1 MIAAAVLLP
10 LLIQSAL
17 AYFNLEELRSFNYE
31 VDIVSTPVKIGDDVG
46 QSVMLM
52 TTKFGQEYQC
62 SLPENSYPTEH
73 AESDE
78 TEEEA
83 PNVLKLLEP
92 LRSLP
97 CLTKTKNW
105 WTYEICYGKSIKQ
118 FHVENGKPEGA
129 IIFLGLYE
137 SDFDWNNE
145 TNLEQFNKTGQ
156 QKYHSQIYSHGS
168 KCDITGVPRKAEVR
182 YYCDEE
188 STDYVDSVE
197 EPETCSYVF
206 TVHTSRVCAFPPLK
220 RISPSKPH
228 TISCSPRLT
237 EKQYQRYLEVKE
249 NEKRLEE
256 ERRKVW
262 LSEQQKNLEAIKS
275 FVKKEPSNTL
285 TNLEKPIVDVVEN
298 EQETVVPEKRESD
311 NGHTSGAGSAAA
323 TSGIDHAV
331 LGDGQQGLP
340 TEQAHSN
347 EEPAQ
352 ESTQNDLAKQFKE
365 LFNKGE
371 GDLPDEAGAQ
381 FKDNSYADMNAV
393 LERLM
398 KRLQQME
405 TEDGTQSGL
414 EGSPQQHAA
423 QQHVAQQ
430 PDPEQ
435 PVAQQ
440 QEPGNEHLVQPG
452 SATRNPTGNNDIMED
467 EYEGEDDGHLVS
479 SRDGQRDVGED
490 GDYEDSA
497 AFPAPE
503 DGQADTGIS
512 RHSGDGDIEN
522 HPEAGTEE
530 AEPEEPG
537 GLRVRIRRFGRRKS
551 KELGKKASTYQ
562 ELDLPSEDKSRL
574 ETALRDRL
582 QKAGV
587 TAGGRKIEVK
597 IITAG
602 YYDDEET
609 PKGLSVLSPEETRQ
623 FQNMIVTLLMGN
635 QEAVQEIEKHERL
648 EKNYNFV
655 WNDEE
660 MAKEAAAGE
669 AREEEEEEK
678 EGR

>member
-1 MIAAAVLLP
+1 
-10 LLIQSAL
+10 
-17 AYFNLEELRSFNYE
+17 
-31 VDIVSTPVKIGDDVG
+31 
-46 QSVMLM
+46 MLM

-62 SLPENSYPTEH
+62 SLPENSYLTEH

-78 TEEEA
+78 TEQEA

-97 CLTKTKNW
+97 CLTKTRNW

-168 KCDITGVPRKAEVR
+168 NCDITGVPRKAEVR

-188 STDYVDSVE
+188 STDYIDSVE

-206 TVHTSRVCAFPPLK
+206 TVHTSRVCTFPPLK
-220 RISPSKPH
+220 RISPTKPH

-262 LSEQQKNLEAIKS
+262 LLEQQKNLEAIKS
-275 FVKKEPSNTL
+275 FVKKEPSNSL
-285 TNLEKPIVDVVEN
+285 TNLEKPIVDVVED
-298 EQETVVPEKRESD
+298 EQGTAVPEKRQSD
-311 NGHTSGAGSAAA
+311 DDQASTAGSPAAA
-323 TSGIDHAV
+323 SGIEHAA
-331 LGDGQQGLP
+331 LRDGQKQLP
-340 TEQAHSN
+340 AQQTQQNN

-352 ESTQNDLAKQFKE
+352 QSTQNDLAKQFNE

-405 TEDGTQSGL
+405 TEGGTQSGP
-414 EGSPQQHAA
+414 EGST

-430 PDPEQ
+430 
-435 PVAQQ
+435 
-440 QEPGNEHLVQPG
+440 EPGKDGHLVQPG
-452 SATRNPTGNNDIMED
+452 DVTRDTADRNDVVED
-467 EYEGEDDGHLVS
+467 KYEGDDNGHS
-479 SRDGQRDVGED
+479 AAPSRDEQHDVSEE

-497 AFPAPE
+497 AFATSE
-503 DGQADTGIS
+503 DAQADTSVS
-512 RHSGDGDIEN
+512 RHGGDGDVES
-522 HPEAGTEE
+522 HPEIPETGTEE

-537 GLRVRIRRFGRRKS
+537 SLRVRIRRFGRRKS
-551 KELGKKASTYQ
+551 KEPGKKANAYQ

-609 PKGLSVLSPEETRQ
+609 TKGLNVLSPEETRQ

-648 EKNYNFV
+648 EKNYQFV

-660 MAKEAAAGE
+660 AAEEAAAGE
-669 AREEEEEEK
+669 GNK
-678 EGR
+678 EGKENEGR